1 MKAGDTPAA
10 GLSAPALQLQNEIRR
25 LVGTS
30 LPLLAQGSVLLARCR
45 DLHARNPRDVRMLWL
60 AARIT
65 MADSILGEQLAKSL
79 APPRRK
85 AKRKRRQGVE
95 AKIAELN
102 SHFANFD
109 TGDGP
114 KDSK

>member
-30 LPLLAQGSVLLARCR
+30 LPLLVDGGALLARCR
-45 DLHARNPRDVRMLWL
+45 DLQARNPRDVRMLWL
-60 AARIT
+60 AARIIT
-65 MADSILGEQLAKSL
+65 ADSILGKQLAKVL

-85 AKRKRRQGVE
+85 AKTKRRQRVE

-114 KDSK
+114 KDGQ

>member
-1 MKAGDTPAA
+1 MKAADTPAA
-10 GLSAPALQLQNEIRR
+10 GSSAPALQLQNEIRR

-30 LPLLAQGSVLLARCR
+30 LPHLAQGSALIARCR
-45 DLHARNPRDVRMLWL
+45 DLQARNPHDTRMLWL
-60 AARIT
+60 TARVIT
-65 MADSILGEQLAKSL
+65 ADSILGKQLAKVL

-85 AKRKRRQGVE
+85 AKRKRRQSVD

-109 TGDGP
+109 TGGGP
-114 KDSK
+114 KVSK